1 MKYQL
6 IIIALSAIFSASF
19 SASMAYGKQPDTKHP
34 GAVAVDAKIAARATT
49 EKPTDPAT
57 LGLLAQG
64 QKAFNARDYKK
75 AFRLWYKL
83 ALQGHSEAQ
92 VFVGLA
98 YKNGWGMRTDQKLA
112 DMWFQ
117 IAAEGGNP
125 SAQFFVGLH
134 YLSSNNPELV
144 PIGIN
149 WLVTAARNGEVSA
162 RQFLLKAKRRQ
173 WFQVPDNLEVS
184 AKVTPVTASNIDKV
198 FTSDTQSS
206 QPKTTSPGSSS
217 SLKHPLPKQQNIQ
230 ANSSEASTSA
240 PN

>member
-1 MKYQL
+1 
-6 IIIALSAIFSASF
+6 
-19 SASMAYGKQPDTKHP
+19 
-34 GAVAVDAKIAARATT
+34 
-49 EKPTDPAT
+49 
-57 LGLLAQG
+57 
-64 QKAFNARDYKK
+64 
-75 AFRLWYKL
+75 
-83 ALQGHSEAQ
+83 
-92 VFVGLA
+92 
-98 YKNGWGMRTDQKLA
+98 
-112 DMWFQ
+112 MWFQ

-134 YLSSNNPELV
+134 YLSSDNPELV

-217 SLKHPLPKQQNIQ
+217 PSQKQPQTKDHNVQ
-230 ANSSEASTSA
+230 AKSSVSTPA
-240 PN
+240 TR